1 MNPPDPD
8 FIVPPSPPS
17 APSGQDRGISPIA
30 GRLSGSRS
38 RWITLAALAIGCG
51 AFLAATWDRGDR
63 ANAEDEIA
71 DAGPARQLVP
81 FEPARERADPP
92 MLDDG
97 FDPDAPF
104 LGGGDGE
111 DEYSAADPRAPNQDK
126 PSAAETQ
133 AELLDRAQRAPLL
146 AWRRSGQTA
155 PPLSG
160 APSPRTSGRDVAQ
173 SPSDLDRL
181 RQSSA
186 VTVSRAGR
194 LGDRNLMLTAG
205 SIIPCVLQTA
215 MDTNTP
221 GYISCIIPAAVY
233 SENGAVVLLER
244 GTRVLGEYNGGLKQG
259 SKRLFVLWTRAVTPS
274 GVAINLGSPASDP
287 LGRAGFDGRIDT
299 HFWDRFGG
307 ALLFSLID
315 QTVEEARDEA
325 AERGLVQRRSDSAS
339 LALEGSRDIPP
350 TLRKDQGAEVSVF
363 VAQDLDFSGVYQ
375 LRGRP

>member
-1 MNPPDPD
+1 VNPTDPD
-8 FIVPPSPPS
+8 FVVPPSPPS
-17 APSGQDRGISPIA
+17 APSRQDRGISPIA

-63 ANAEDEIA
+63 ANADGEIA

-81 FEPARERADPP
+81 FEPARQRAGPP
-92 MLDDG
+92 LLDDD

-104 LGGGDGE
+104 LGGGGASDYPTAE
-111 DEYSAADPRAPNQDK
+111 PRASDRDR
-126 PSAAETQ
+126 PSELETR
-133 AELLDRAQRAPLL
+133 AELQDRAQRAPLL
-146 AWRRSGQTA
+146 AWRRSGQAAT
-155 PPLSG
+155 P
-160 APSPRTSGRDVAQ
+160 TSGSPAPRGSGSDVAQ
-173 SPSDLDRL
+173 SLSDLDSL

-186 VTVSRAGR
+186 ITVSRAGR

-221 GYISCIIPAAVY
+221 GYVSCMIPVAVY

-244 GTRVLGEYNGGLKQG
+244 GTRVLGEYNGGLKPG

-274 GVAINLGSPASDP
+274 GVAINLGSPATDP

-299 HFWDRFGG
+299 HFWERFGG
-307 ALLFSLID
+307 TLLLSLVD
-315 QTVEEARDEA
+315 ETVEQARDEA

-339 LALEGSRDIPP
+339 VALEGSRDIPP
-350 TLRKDQGAEVSVF
+350 TLRKDQGAEVSIF
-363 VAQDLDFSGVYQ
+363 VAQDLDFSSVYQ

>member
-1 MNPPDPD
+1 MNPTDPD

-63 ANAEDEIA
+63 ANADDEIA

-81 FEPARERADPP
+81 FEPARQRADPP
-92 MLDDG
+92 LLDE
-97 FDPDAPF
+97 FDPDAPV
-104 LGGGDGE
+104 LGGGDASDYPTAE
-111 DEYSAADPRAPNQDK
+111 PRASDRDR
-126 PSAAETQ
+126 PSAVETR
-133 AELLDRAQRAPLL
+133 AELQDRAQRAPLL
-146 AWRRSGQTA
+146 AWRRSGQAA
-155 PPLSG
+155 PPSSG
-160 APSPRTSGRDVAQ
+160 SPAPRGSDRNVAQ
-173 SPSDLDRL
+173 LPSDLDRL

-186 VTVSRAGR
+186 ITVSRAGR

-215 MDTNTP
+215 MDTNIP
-221 GYISCIIPAAVY
+221 GYVSCMIPAAVY

-244 GTRVLGEYNGGLKQG
+244 GTRVLGEYSGGLKQG

-274 GVAINLGSPASDP
+274 GVAINLGSPATDP

-307 ALLFSLID
+307 ALLLSLVD
-315 QTVEEARDEA
+315 ETVEQARDEA
-325 AERGLVQRRSDSAS
+325 AERGLVQRRSNSAS
-339 LALEGSRDIPP
+339 VALEGSRDIPA
-350 TLRKDQGAEVSVF
+350 TLRKDQGAEVSIF
-363 VAQDLDFSGVYQ
+363 VAQDLDFSSVYQ